1 MNKEKISSLAERLLQ
16 AKAAEDAATKDR
28 KAVEAELVQ
37 EVGVEKANGSKTTAF
52 DAFKVTITTAQN
64 VKLDWDKYDEMVA
77 DIPAEYRPVKSKRE
91 VDEKGINWLRENQPE
106 VYARLPL
113 TITDRTPTAKVERV

>member
-77 DIPAEYRPVKSKRE
+77 DIPAECRPVRSKRE
-91 VDEKGINWLRENQPE
+91 VDEKGISWLRENQPE
-106 VYARLPL
+106 VYAKLPL

>member
-28 KAVEAELVQ
+28 RTIEAELVQ

-64 VKLDWDKYDEMVA
+64 VKLDWDKFDEMA
-77 DIPAEYRPVKSKRE
+77 GEIPAEFHPVKKKRE
-91 VDEKGINWLRENQPE
+91 VDEKGVNWLRENKPDI
-106 VYARLPL
+106 YAKLPL